1 MLRFFESK
9 YSYFLFQ
16 TCKAFLPDMMSENSG
31 HIVSIASLAGLSGVN
46 YLTDYSSSK
55 FAAVGFEESLRLELH
70 AEGYTG
76 IRSTVVC
83 PFFINTGMF
92 DGATSGIFSML
103 TPEYVA
109 GEIVSSVLVNQEV
122 VILPKYFSLLV
133 IFKTMIPAKMQ
144 HSMSRAFDLDSAMT
158 GFKGR
163 QAGLKK

>member
-1 MLRFFESK
+1 MQSFS
-9 YSYFLFQ
+9 S
-16 TCKAFLPDMMSENSG
+16 DMMSENSG

-122 VILPKYFSLLV
+122 VIFAKIFLPPLLWSL
-133 IFKTMIPAKMQ
+133 KRK
-144 HSMSRAFDLDSAMT
+144 
-158 GFKGR
+158 
-163 QAGLKK
+163 